1 MNKNDLASAMAEDAG
16 ITKSSA
22 IKALDSMTNAI
33 KSALRAGDKVSI
45 PGFGTFQA
53 KHRSAR
59 MGRNPATGES
69 IHIAASNSPSFKAG
83 KALKDALN

>member
-1 MNKNDLASAMAEDAG
+1 MNKSDLASAMAEDAG

-22 IKALDSMTNAI
+22 IKALDAMTNAI

-69 IHIAASNSPSFKAG
+69 IQIAASNSPSFKAG

>member
-22 IKALDSMTNAI
+22 IKALDAMTNAI
-33 KSALRAGDKVSI
+33 KSALRAGDKVSV

-69 IHIAASNSPSFKAG
+69 IKIPASNSPSFKAG

>member
-1 MNKNDLASAMAEDAG
+1 MNKNDLASAMAEDTG

-22 IKALDSMTNAI
+22 NKALDAMTNAI

-69 IHIAASNSPSFKAG
+69 IQIAASNSPSFKAG
-83 KALKDALN
+83 KAFKDALN

>member
-22 IKALDSMTNAI
+22 IKALDAMTNAI

-69 IHIAASNSPSFKAG
+69 IQIAASNSPSFKAG
-83 KALKDALN
+83 KAFKDALN

>member
-53 KHRSAR
+53 KHRSTR
-59 MGRNPATGES
+59 KGRNPATGEP
-69 IHIAASNSPSFKAG
+69 IQIPASNSPSFKAG

>member
-22 IKALDSMTNAI
+22 IKALDAMTNSI
-33 KSALRAGDKVSI
+33 KSALRAGDKVSL

-69 IHIAASNSPSFKAG
+69 IQIAASNSPSFKAG
-83 KALKDALN
+83 KAFKDALN

>member
-22 IKALDSMTNAI
+22 IKALDAMTNSI

-69 IHIAASNSPSFKAG
+69 IQIAASNSPSFKAG
-83 KALKDALN
+83 KAFKDALN

>member
-22 IKALDSMTNAI
+22 IKALDAMTNSI

-59 MGRNPATGES
+59 MGRNPATGAS
-69 IHIAASNSPSFKAG
+69 IQIAASNSPAFKAG
-83 KALKDALN
+83 KAFKDALN

>member
-22 IKALDSMTNAI
+22 IKALDAMTNAI

-69 IHIAASNSPSFKAG
+69 IQIAASNSPSFKAG

>member
-1 MNKNDLASAMAEDAG
+1 MNKNDLASAMAEDVG

-22 IKALDSMTNAI
+22 IKALDAMTNSI

-59 MGRNPATGES
+59 MGRNPATGET
-69 IHIAASNSPSFKAG
+69 IRIAASNSPTFKAG

>member
-59 MGRNPATGES
+59 MGRNPAT
-69 IHIAASNSPSFKAG
+69 
-83 KALKDALN
+83 

>member
-22 IKALDSMTNAI
+22 IKALDAMTNAI

-45 PGFGTFQA
+45 PGFGTFQS
-53 KHRSAR
+53 KHRAAR
-59 MGRNPATGES
+59 RGRNPATGAE
-69 IHIAASNSPSFKAG
+69 IQIAASNSPSFKAG
-83 KALKDALN
+83 KAFKDALN

>member
-69 IHIAASNSPSFKAG
+69 IQIPASNSPSFKAG

>member
-22 IKALDSMTNAI
+22 IKALDAMTNSI
-33 KSALRAGDKVSI
+33 KSALRAGDRVSI

-69 IHIAASNSPSFKAG
+69 IQIAASNSPSFKAG
-83 KALKDALN
+83 KAFKDALN

>member
-1 MNKNDLASAMAEDAG
+1 MNKNDLASAMAEGAG

-22 IKALDSMTNAI
+22 IKALDAMTNEI
-33 KSALRAGDKVSI
+33 KSALRTGDKVSI

-69 IHIAASNSPSFKAG
+69 IHIPASNSPSFKAG

>member
-69 IHIAASNSPSFKAG
+69 IHIPASNRPSFKAG

>member
-69 IHIAASNSPSFKAG
+69 IQIAASNSPSFKAG